1 MELPKINVFIVD
13 DDKDI
18 LKLYTKH
25 FELYGIKVV
34 GTALN
39 GIEALKKLK
48 DSMPKPDIIVIDYH
62 MPIING
68 IETSEMILK
77 LDKSF
82 KIIMISGDPSIKKK
96 ALSNGIID
104 FFVKP
109 HNIKKLC
116 QRIIKIANI
125 C

>member
-1 MELPKINVFIVD
+1 METPKIKVFIID
-13 DDKDI
+13 DDTDI
-18 LKLYTKH
+18 LKLYSMH
-25 FELYGIKVV
+25 FELYGLRVV
-34 GTALN
+34 GTAEN

-48 DSMPKPDIIVIDYH
+48 DSTPKPDVIVIDYH

-68 IETSEMILK
+68 IKTSEMILE
-77 LDKSF
+77 LDETY

-104 FFVKP
+104 FFIKP

-116 QRIIKIANI
+116 QRIKKIA
-125 C
+125 